1 MATGFDVD
9 KLPLIVED
17 SPPVSGEWEHV
28 PYLTQGGEEK
38 VSEPNNYSLL
48 QEDYYDDEE
57 DFEDEENGVKG
68 VADVDFI
75 PEDNTCIELQKG

>member
-1 MATGFDVD
+1 MATGFQVD
-9 KLPLIVED
+9 ELPLIPED

-28 PYLTQGGEEK
+28 PYLKEGEEK
-38 VSEPNNYSLL
+38 LSEPNNYSLL

-57 DFEDEENGVKG
+57 DEENGVKG

-75 PEDNTCIELQKG
+75 PENDTCIELQKG